1 MIVSRSDQARFVRFL
16 EKVGG
21 YDEVL
26 RLNREFRRVKAAGHK
41 PMIVRDEVTKKYSV
55 TAAFLQNELNEIGVV
70 SGRPVCRKE
79 QPGAQLSPM
88 RDAREAELLHGA
100 TESAGS
106 RQQIWQPP
114 ASNSA
119 PAADIWFVGDV
130 QMDSASVGFGLNVGP
145 HRAPNLFLS
154 RLLLTTRGISCSSL
168 SAPLLA
174 AALSGYCRRALFTK
188 TSHRFDPTAY

>member
-1 MIVSRSDQARFVRFL
+1 MDIRSFTKYFPRMIVSRSDQARFVRFL

-88 RDAREAELLHGA
+88 RDAREAELFLVDGSQA
-100 TESAGS
+100 VMIPADFEFAGS
-106 RQQIWQPP
+106 RVFIRKEG
-114 ASNSA
+114 N
-119 PAADIWFVGDV
+119 
-130 QMDSASVGFGLNVGP
+130 
-145 HRAPNLFLS
+145 
-154 RLLLTTRGISCSSL
+154 RLVIEPKS
-168 SAPLLA
+168 
-174 AALSGYCRRALFTK
+174 
-188 TSHRFDPTAY
+188 